1 MDIGKQIAKYRKEKH
16 ITQEQ
21 LGETVGVTNRTVSKW
36 EAGVSSPGIDL
47 IPPIAAALGVSL
59 DQLFGIGSDE
69 KEDDLPELIRK
80 AVSDAVEDE
89 LPCALEDALEQLLP
103 RYLNAYQGVTG
114 YSLSVWNKDKG
125 EVFSFYG
132 TGEVAEHYD
141 VSFPPLFYSVTGEE
155 MKEIEQMKEAEE
167 ILKKKKVEAYWYI
180 KIDQPDADLSVGHYD
195 SKEEAKADLKRL
207 VDAYANR
214 LPTIEL

>member
-1 MDIGKQIAKYRKEKH
+1 
-16 ITQEQ
+16 
-21 LGETVGVTNRTVSKW
+21 
-36 EAGVSSPGIDL
+36 
-47 IPPIAAALGVSL
+47 
-59 DQLFGIGSDE
+59 
-69 KEDDLPELIRK
+69 
-80 AVSDAVEDE
+80 
-89 LPCALEDALEQLLP
+89 
-103 RYLNAYQGVTG
+103 G
-114 YSLSVWNKDKG
+114 YSLSVWNKDEG